1 MNNRKRANRIASGA
15 IATILL
21 SIVLVA
27 TFPYIFMSTLLIGG
41 AIIGLYYMFKIIR
54 DLTEDTLDDY
64 DKNAKWKQE
73 KNIK

>member
-54 DLTEDTLDDY
+54 DLTEDTLDDH
-64 DKNAKWKQE
+64 DKNAKWKQD

>member
-1 MNNRKRANRIASGA
+1 MNNRQRANRIASGA
-15 IATILL
+15 IAIILL

>member
-15 IATILL
+15 IAIILL

>member
-21 SIVLVA
+21 SIALVA